1 MDNLIN
7 LFFTESATVALS
19 LDSVIKYMVF
29 IMMFSSFE
37 LIACSLGKVRDK

>member
-7 LFFTESATVALS
+7 FFFTESATITLS
-19 LDSVIKYMVF
+19 LDSVIKFMVF
-29 IMMFSSFE
+29 VMMFSSFE